1 MKSNASAGFKSKP
14 QVEGVLAAHQQS
26 SIIEEKKEKS
36 EEENFKEIEEEVHR
50 LLEDSASCKVKKDLN
65 GALQKAKEAAS
76 KEKKIRQ
83 LRENK
88 GSLDQVN
95 IDLTFY
101 VFYNL
106 ANMYHAN
113 GLHNEALNSYTI
125 ILKNKQY
132 PQASRLR
139 VNMGNIYFEQ
149 KKYDQAIKMYNM
161 ALDSTTNQ
169 NKDMKLKIKRNVA
182 LALVKQKRFG
192 KAIEVYEDIMNDTA
206 EHDVGF
212 NLIVCLY
219 ALGEREKMRTWFER
233 LLMIDIPGTDEEEQE
248 ELAKLEKKDDDRP
261 IGDLDPLKQYLRAKK
276 KEALG
281 FISSSAKLVA
291 PFIEQ
296 DIFEGYDYVCQALK
310 AANLPEVESEME
322 IQKAIQFIKTKEI
335 EKAIESFKAFEKKDK
350 IMMALASNNISFL
363 YFLENDFK
371 AAENFADLAI
381 QHDRYNSKA
390 LVNKGNCLFVNED
403 YDRSKEF
410 FLEAIGVEAD
420 CIEAIY
426 NLGLVYKRLGYY
438 NESLQAFEKL
448 HTIIPN
454 SYEVIYQIA
463 HVYELIGMR
472 RQALKWYNILITKVP
487 SDSEILAKMGYL
499 YQQEQDEF
507 QAVHFYQESYRYN
520 PAKIDVI
527 SCLGMH
533 HAKNDMFEKAIIY
546 FERAQQIQPKENKWS
561 LMIASCF
568 RRMNLFNEALKVYEE
583 IYE

>member
-14 QVEGVLAAHQQS
+14 LPEGIAGGNQPTIQ
-26 SIIEEKKEKS
+26 EEKKEKS

-50 LLEDSASCKVKKDLN
+50 LLEQSATLKVKKELTE
-65 GALQKAKEAAS
+65 ALSKAKEAAS

-83 LRENK
+83 LREAK

-113 GLHNEALNSYTI
+113 NLHQEALNSYTI

-149 KKYDQAIKMYNM
+149 KKFDQAIKMYNM

-206 EHDVGF
+206 DHDVGF

-248 ELAKLEKKDDDRP
+248 ELAKLEKKDDDKP
-261 IGDLDPLKQYLRAKK
+261 IGEVDPLKQYLRGRK

-281 FISSSAKLVA
+281 YISSSSKLVA
-291 PFIEQ
+291 PFIES
-296 DIFEGYDYVCQALK
+296 DIFVGYDYVCEALK

-335 EKAIESFKAFEKKDK
+335 EKAIQSFKAFEKKDK

-371 AAENFADLAI
+371 SAESFADLAI

-472 RQALKWYNILITKVP
+472 RIALKWYNILITKVP

-507 QAVHFYQESYRYN
+507 QAVHFY
-520 PAKIDVI
+520 
-527 SCLGMH
+527 
-533 HAKNDMFEKAIIY
+533 
-546 FERAQQIQPKENKWS
+546 
-561 LMIASCF
+561 
-568 RRMNLFNEALKVYEE
+568 
-583 IYE
+583 